1 MTNSASRLS
10 RKWAKQVSSSFKR
23 GQEPWGGGRIYPLNF
38 VQITG
43 REREIERERERESK
57 REKEND
63 DDDNNNNKFFEPSL
77 FSSNTVASWRPNG
90 VAEISWK
97 SYAVAEITQ
106 LQGDLM
112 S

>member
-10 RKWAKQVSSSFKR
+10 KKWAKRVSTSFKR
-23 GQEPWGGGRIYPLNF
+23 VQEPWGGGRIYPLNF

-43 REREIERERERESK
+43 RERDRESE
-57 REKEND
+57 RAREND

-106 LQGDLM
+106 RQGNLM